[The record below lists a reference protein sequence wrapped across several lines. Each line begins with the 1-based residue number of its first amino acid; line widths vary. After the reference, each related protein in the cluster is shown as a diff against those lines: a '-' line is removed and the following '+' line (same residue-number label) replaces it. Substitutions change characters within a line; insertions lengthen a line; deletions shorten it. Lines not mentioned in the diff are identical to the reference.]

1 MKYLIFFLAM
11 FFFTSCGLRQREAE
25 LETRANELN
34 QKEQELMLKEKSLQ
48 LKEEELFKREK
59 LLDSTSKNP
68 ADSFIA
74 QHPQLPG
81 KWNVTMRC
89 TETTCSGSAVGDTK
103 NEQWEISYENNGIVA
118 KAFSENK
125 LVRVYTGSNNEGIV
139 ELSTEPDNP
148 DLSKSTRMIV
158 RLQSIK
164 ENEISGLR
172 EILRPDNCHI
182 IYALELKKQ

>member
-1 MKYLIFFLAM
+1 
-11 FFFTSCGLRQREAE
+11 
-25 LETRANELN
+25 
-34 QKEQELMLKEKSLQ
+34 
-48 LKEEELFKREK
+48 
-59 LLDSTSKNP
+59 
-68 ADSFIA
+68 
-74 QHPQLPG
+74 
-81 KWNVTMRC
+81 MRC